1 MSTQQKVESLKQRLL
16 FIEKRVPELEAE
28 KKVAATARNF
38 REAAR
43 IAAEA
48 KTLSI
53 EKEGL
58 EINIENATLELKKL
72 EEQIGNTIKELQ
84 ETESQVSSKEKELAV
99 SRFQRLT
106 LIADASSAERS
117 AALELGDLEEAEAL
131 LAEAEASS
139 AEARKIQLLYDF
151 RDEDASNLPKHL
163 PPMELVSK
171 LGGDQLAELVKSM
184 HIVESAC

>member
-58 EINIENATLELKKL
+58 EVNIENTALELNKL
-72 EEQIGNTIKELQ
+72 EEQIGSTIKELQ
-84 ETESQVSSKEKELAV
+84 ETESQVLSKEKEVAV

-106 LIADASSAERS
+106 LVADSSSAERS
-117 AALELGDLEEAEAL
+117 AALELGDLEEAETL

-139 AEARKIQLLYDF
+139 SEARKIQLLYDF
-151 RDEDASNLPKHL
+151 RDEDVSNLPKYL
-163 PPMELVSK
+163 LPMELVSK
-171 LGGDQLAELVKSM
+171 LGHEQLAELVKSM
-184 HIVESAC
+184 HIDSAC